1 MSRRKQSLVKRLG
14 LGAALALCA
23 AGAAMADDS
32 SISRFGGDSYA
43 YFNNQPAT
51 RGAVAGIT
59 AWRRNHPNGLT
70 ELELQ
75 AVSSSNLAS
84 FAEQLNPPVIAS
96 AAADPA
102 WRQSHPRGLSER
114 ELQAL
119 SSSSLAAW
127 QSPDRSG
134 VMANI
139 GGSPSNETVAAR
151 VMKFLNSGGGARARA
166 YE

>member
-1 MSRRKQSLVKRLG
+1 MSRREQSLVERLG

-43 YFNNQPAT
+43 YFNNQPAL
-51 RGAVAGIT
+51 RGDVAGIT
-59 AWRRNHPNGLT
+59 AWRRSHPNGLT

-75 AVSSSNLAS
+75 AVSSSNLAG
-84 FAEQLNPPVIAS
+84 FAEQLNPPVVAT

-127 QSPDRSG
+127 QSPDRSV

-139 GGSPSNETVAAR
+139 GGNPSDETVAAR
-151 VMKFLNSGGGARARA
+151 LTKFINARGGTRARA